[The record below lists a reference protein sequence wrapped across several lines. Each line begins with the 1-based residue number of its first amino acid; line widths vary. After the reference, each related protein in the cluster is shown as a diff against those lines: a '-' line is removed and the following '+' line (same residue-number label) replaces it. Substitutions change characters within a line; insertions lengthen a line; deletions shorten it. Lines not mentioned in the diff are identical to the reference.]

1 VTGKLTPSVARQL
14 GLSTDCVVV
23 GGAGDCA
30 ANAVGTGVVTRGTL
44 SASIGTSGV
53 MFVHSDEV
61 QVDPLGRLHTFCH
74 AVHGKW
80 HMMGVS
86 LSAGGSLSWFAEQIC
101 KDVAAKGR
109 NIYALL
115 DADAA
120 KALPGSEGLF
130 FLPYLAGERTPH
142 ADPLARGCFL
152 GLAAAHSR
160 GHCT

>member
-1 VTGKLTPSVARQL
+1 MTGKLMPAVARQL

-30 ANAVGTGVVTRGTL
+30 ANAVGTGVVTRGAL

-80 HMMGVS
+80 HMMGVN
-86 LSAGGSLSWFAEQIC
+86 LSAGGGLQWFRNALCQSLKQFC
-101 KDVAAKGR
+101 GV
-109 NIYALL
+109 
-115 DADAA
+115 
-120 KALPGSEGLF
+120 EGLEV
-130 FLPYLAGERTPH
+130 YDVIGHE
-142 ADPLARGCFL
+142 
-152 GLAAAHSR
+152 AATVPQRQVS
-160 GHCT
+160 